1 MAIIIPSRNIYE
13 KDNDKIRDN
22 KIDRIEVGAFEILPN
37 NEYDVS
43 VANETITNMLTG
55 SSYIDEGFTISY
67 ATKTN
72 PNPESNADYQYF
84 ATLLVGYQNITAIS
98 KKIRIYVSKKQKQ
111 TSIISKLKKLVE
123 DVTQDDG
130 TKKTI
135 PKINFSVVAN
145 KYIGK
150 GQILAEIPD
159 RFSEFHD
166 DNVHV
171 LERYERDFS
180 NSTPTQTKVDIVELK
195 IDINRTAGGKEF
207 PIVTQNFG
215 WICGE
220 EIPAREN
227 GTISATITSEDE
239 NGYTIET
246 EILCGAYLDNYYSG
260 VTSGGYFQDEHTFEL
275 DQHLEGECIW
285 YEPISIEFT
294 LYGNTIGIDLNDN
307 TVIVGDE
314 KGDNIFSIEGNEL
327 LQTSNYIDKQ
337 TELKK
342 DVDYTLK
349 TESLGLNNYKHIFTF
364 VKTPSSNID
373 IIFLKNGEEV
383 RRRTSLAGYKTFEY
397 IYNPTLY
404 DEIKVV
410 LLHTNSIE
418 ESYKNTIIQYE
429 NGKETATIRCAIAD
443 YSNGVVAF
451 LQSYARQGNSISAT
465 FAIRDNNIPNL
476 SYGEYVKVN
485 ELVGYVNRPYSNGTI
500 GVLFENL
507 DSIYQAFEKHKEYAI
522 VKFGDE
528 AVSPYSQGKMI
539 FSQYDEVIPMVYGAN
554 GQDKPLSKKQ
564 DGSPKEFVVLSS
576 RVFYDGAVWQELIL
590 QEK

>member
-1 MAIIIPSRNIYE
+1 MAIKIPSRNIYE

-260 VTSGGYFQDEHTFEL
+260 VTSGGYFQDEHPFEL

-294 LYGNTIGIDLNDN
+294 LYGNTIGIDLQDKTIYVPNQE
-307 TVIVGDE
+307 GS
-314 KGDNIFSIEGNEL
+314 KPFSVEGNEL
-327 LQTSNYIDKQ
+327 MQVSKDNLVQIPFNTSNLELIEGKWEPGRQYYTVALKSGIQTDKKITANVTYSYGGHTREKQ
-337 TELKK
+337 FVIYEGNSKSAEDDILAPFENLTISSATIE
-342 DVDYTLK
+342 VDPLAYAFSK
-349 TESLGLNNYKHIFTF
+349 TQAHYAK
-364 VKTPSSNID
+364 
-373 IIFLKNGEEV
+373 
-383 RRRTSLAGYKTFEY
+383 
-397 IYNPTLY
+397 
-404 DEIKVV
+404 
-410 LLHTNSIE
+410 
-418 ESYKNTIIQYE
+418 
-429 NGKETATIRCAIAD
+429 GKETATIRC
-443 YSNGVVAF
+443 
-451 LQSYARQGNSISAT
+451 SISDYYDENGEKVIAT
-465 FAIRDNNIPNL
+465 NN
-476 SYGEYVKVN
+476 
-485 ELVGYVNRPYSNGTI
+485 SNKM
-500 GVLFENL
+500 
-507 DSIYQAFEKHKEYAI
+507 AFDI
-522 VKFGDE
+522 
-528 AVSPYSQGKMI
+528 
-539 FSQYDEVIPMVYGAN
+539 YDEVIPYSYGAD
-554 GQDKPLSKKQ
+554 GSDKPLSRHK
-564 DGSPKEFVVLSS
+564 DGSPKTFVVLGT
-576 RVFYDGAVWQELIL
+576 RIFYDGAVWQELTL